1 MSLKEWINNE
11 LNRLMMKK
19 FGLLKEEANVEEAH
33 CGKRDDEDEAVELE
47 EEAKPDFLDLDKD
60 GDKEEPMKQ
69 AAKDAEKGDDLE
81 EIIYQEVMKM
91 LGGE

>member
-1 MSLKEWINNE
+1 L
-11 LNRLMMKK
+11 
-19 FGLLKEEANVEEAH
+19 EEAH
-33 CGKRDDEDEAVELE
+33 CGKRDDELE
-47 EEAKPDFLDLDKD
+47 EGAKPDFLDLDKD

-69 AAKDAEKGDDLE
+69 AAKDAKKDENLE